1 MGFWKSFFGGEEDTP
16 EEEKKQA
23 DAKNFDLLKYDG
35 VKALRM
41 GQLEYAERCFNEAL
55 IIQDDM
61 EVHDYLSQ
69 TLTRLGN
76 LEGALAELLTMAHA
90 APDNVA
96 VLMQGAHVAYMLED
110 YDRMKTLCEQALALD
125 GKNALV
131 NYQMAQ
137 AVMGQ
142 GNLIGG
148 IAFLTQAI
156 AQSDELADARL
167 LRAKTLLQMGDVKGA
182 SEDVDWL
189 MTHTEDEED
198 VLLMVARV
206 AHAKGQNDEAINIY
220 NKVTE
225 LNPFQFDAYRERG
238 KIKLELGDKHGA
250 EEEMQKLLEMNPDE
264 MANVSGDYT
273 AEGVEQAVKRAYSNM
288 NPFGI

>member
-1 MGFWKSFFGGEEDTP
+1 MGIWKSFFGGEEDTP